1 VDENGKPISGA
12 TIEMVGRG
20 WQRFK
25 TETRGDGW
33 AYDYLKDSHDS
44 DTRVTLK
51 WPGDPVYAIISK
63 EGYFT
68 GTNTIEMIWGTN
80 YGVVRLKRE

>member
-1 VDENGKPISGA
+1 MGVVDENGKPISGA

-33 AYDYLKDSHDS
+33 AYDYLK
-44 DTRVTLK
+44 TLMTVTL
-51 WPGDPVYAIISK
+51 
-63 EGYFT
+63 E
-68 GTNTIEMIWGTN
+68 
-80 YGVVRLKRE
+80 